1 MRNKI
6 LNRLYVLSVLAALFC
21 SCSSQPEYKP
31 NSQLYP
37 LMDCLMHTGWMG
49 LGDSTAE
56 YTQDSIL
63 FRGLKVEGK
72 SFEEVSQIYG
82 APSSIH
88 RYETFFRP
96 EIFDMPEVY
105 PITYHKGHMFLI
117 RATWD
122 IPNENCDDIQMT
134 VFFEDEGYDS
144 KAIYGYQFNYSNIL
158 PPRHLAKS
166 DTITN
171 K

>member
-1 MRNKI
+1 
-6 LNRLYVLSVLAALFC
+6 
-21 SCSSQPEYKP
+21 
-31 NSQLYP
+31 
-37 LMDCLMHTGWMG
+37 MG

-72 SFEEVSQIYG
+72 SFEEVRQIYG

-122 IPNENCDDIQMT
+122 IPNENCDDIQ
-134 VFFEDEGYDS
+134 
-144 KAIYGYQFNYSNIL
+144 
-158 PPRHLAKS
+158 
-166 DTITN
+166 
-171 K
+171 

>member
-1 MRNKI
+1 M
-6 LNRLYVLSVLAALFC
+6 LSVLAALFC

-72 SFEEVSQIYG
+72 SFVEVCQIYG
-82 APSSIH
+82 NPSSYAC
-88 RYETFFRP
+88 YETYFRP
-96 EIFDMPEVY
+96 EIFDIPEVY
-105 PITYHKGHMFLI
+105 PITYHKNHMCLI

-134 VFFEDEGYDS
+134 VFFENERYDS
-144 KAIYGYQFNYSNIL
+144 KAIYGYQFNYSNIQ
-158 PPRHLAKS
+158 PSMPLAK
-166 DTITN
+166 
-171 K
+171 

>member
-1 MRNKI
+1 M
-6 LNRLYVLSVLAALFC
+6 LSVLAALFC

-105 PITYHKGHMFLI
+105 PITYQL
-117 RATWD
+117 
-122 IPNENCDDIQMT
+122 
-134 VFFEDEGYDS
+134 
-144 KAIYGYQFNYSNIL
+144 
-158 PPRHLAKS
+158 
-166 DTITN
+166 
-171 K
+171 